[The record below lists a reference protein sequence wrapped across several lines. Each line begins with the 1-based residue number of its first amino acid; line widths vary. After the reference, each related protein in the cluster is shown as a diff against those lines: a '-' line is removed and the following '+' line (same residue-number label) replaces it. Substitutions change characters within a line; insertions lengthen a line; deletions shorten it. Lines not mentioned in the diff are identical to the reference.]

1 VRRMRAFL
9 LRLAGMFRPRERE
22 LADEIESH
30 LDFHIADN
38 VRAGMTPEEA
48 RRAAILKLGGI
59 EQTKES
65 YRERSG
71 LPVLETLFHDL
82 RYALRMLRRSPG
94 FTAVAVLSLA
104 LGIGANTAIFSVMDA
119 FLLQLLPVR
128 DPQQLV
134 VFDPIYVGR
143 SNNGLLPYPMY
154 ERLRTLDRFFSN
166 MTAILPV
173 DRWNVTIQGRGGG
186 FDPGQ
191 CSVGVV
197 TGSFFETLGVQAAI
211 GRTFGPEDDTGV
223 GGHPVAVVS
232 YSYWDR
238 KFGRDADILAVPSY

>member
-1 VRRMRAFL
+1 MRRMRAFL
-9 LRLAGMFRPRERE
+9 LRLVGLFRPRERE
-22 LADEIESH
+22 LADEIDSH
-30 LDFHIADN
+30 LDLHIADN
-38 VRAGMTPEEA
+38 VRAGMDPNEA

-59 EQTKES
+59 ERTKES

-71 LPVLETLFHDL
+71 LPELETVFHDL
-82 RYALRMLRRSPG
+82 RYAVRMLRRSPG

-119 FLLQLLPVR
+119 LLLRMLPVR

-143 SNNGLLPYPMY
+143 SNNGLLPFPMY

-173 DRWNVTIQGRGGG
+173 DRSNVIIQGRGRGV
-186 FDPGQ
+186 DPGQ
-191 CSVGVV
+191 CNVGVV
-197 TGSFFETLGVQAAI
+197 TGNFFETLGVRAAI
-211 GRTFGPEDDTGV
+211 GRTFGPEDDVGV
-223 GGHPVAVVS
+223 GGHPV
-232 YSYWDR
+232 
-238 KFGRDADILAVPSY
+238 